1 MNKMDY
7 FLAILAVFCLLALIV
22 DKAISWANKRP
33 SKTEDTFID
42 FLVLSLTFGAID
54 FAAPGAIDF
63 ILQTLIPLAA
73 SATLMSWMV
82 KRKRIAIDR
91 ACRREIADPA
101 RETRQFMRLNRIEN
115 RKRVYSRF

>member
-54 FAAPGAIDF
+54 FAAPGAIDYL
-63 ILQTLIPLAA
+63 LQTLILLAA
-73 SATLMSWMV
+73 TATLMRWAT
-82 KRKRIAIDR
+82 KK
-91 ACRREIADPA
+91 RREKASPY
-101 RETRQFMRLNRIEN
+101 R
-115 RKRVYSRF
+115 

>member
-1 MNKMDY
+1 MDY
-7 FLAILAVFCLLALIV
+7 FLAILAVICLLALIA

-54 FAAPGAIDF
+54 FAAPGVIDYG
-63 ILQTLIPLAA
+63 LQILIPLAA
-73 SATLMSWMV
+73 AATLMSWIA
-82 KRKRIAIDR
+82 KRKRIAMDR
-91 ACRREIADPA
+91 VCRRENADPT
-101 RETRQFMRLNRIEN
+101 RETRQFMRMRRIEN